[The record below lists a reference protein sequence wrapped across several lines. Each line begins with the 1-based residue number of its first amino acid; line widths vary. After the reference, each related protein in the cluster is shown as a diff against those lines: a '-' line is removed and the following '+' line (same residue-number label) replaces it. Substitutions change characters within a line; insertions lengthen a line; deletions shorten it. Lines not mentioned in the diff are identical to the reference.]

1 MSLPQKWSEM
11 ITQIHSMESKHH
23 VVIGALLKK
32 HSSVKLNETACGI
45 MVNLS
50 TVTESV
56 LEEVQKYIDYV
67 VTQEST
73 LQTIEKE
80 TEQYKTMF
88 Y

>member
-1 MSLPQKWSEM
+1 M
-11 ITQIHSMESKHH
+11 IAQIHSLESKHH
-23 VVIGALLKK
+23 IVIGALLKK

-50 TVTESV
+50 TVTEPV
-56 LEEVQKYIDYV
+56 LEEVQKYIEYV
-67 VTQEST
+67 VTQENT